1 MNYRTLI
8 IVPAYNEGAIIDQVI
23 DNILSEAP
31 FADIV
36 VVNDGSTDSTT
47 EKAESRGVTVIEL
60 PYNMGIGASVQTGY
74 KYAFENDY
82 DVAVQVD
89 GDGQHPAHNI
99 QRLINEIES
108 NNTDLVIGSR
118 YVNSNDQETSLT
130 RSFAKWLLAT
140 IITFL
145 CGKKITD
152 SSSGF
157 RAANRRVINLFAHM
171 YPRDY
176 PEPETVAYL
185 VSSGYEVKEIPVIM
199 NTRVTGESSITMLKG
214 IIYVVRVALALIVG
228 KYNINIEEGEQK

>member
-8 IVPAYNEGAIIDQVI
+8 IVPAYNEDAIIGQVI
-23 DNILSEAP
+23 DNILTEAP

-36 VVNDGSTDSTT
+36 VVNDGSTDLTT

-82 DVAVQVD
+82 DVAIQAD
-89 GDGQHPAHNI
+89 GDGQHPA
-99 QRLINEIES
+99 QKIEDLVKELES
-108 NNTDLVIGSR
+108 GNTDLVIGSR
-118 YVNSNDQETSLT
+118 YLNSNEKETSIT
-130 RSFAKWLLAT
+130 RSFAKWLLAKVVT
-140 IITFL
+140 LL

-157 RAANRRVINLFAHM
+157 RAANRRVIKLFSHM

-176 PEPETVAYL
+176 PEPETVAFL
-185 VSSGYEVKEIPVIM
+185 VRSGYEVKEIPVRM
-199 NTRVTGESSITMLKG
+199 NTRITGESSITLLKG
-214 IIYVVRVALALIVG
+214 IIYIIKVMLALIID
-228 KYNINIEEGEQK
+228 KFKATILIEERE